1 MTKSGDVF
9 RRPKGMKDI
18 LPREL
23 SYFNRIERVCQRLAK
38 DYRFQKVAFP
48 ILEEARLFQ
57 KGTGLYTDVVEKQ
70 MFLLRTK
77 GGQSLAL
84 RPEGTPSVVRLYFQE
99 GLKSW
104 FQPVQ
109 LWYFGPFFRYESP
122 QAGRY
127 REFYQLGFEILNGES
142 SALDAYLIQ
151 LFYNLLKALRL
162 KNIMLEIN
170 SLGLPEER
178 QEYQKDLVC
187 YLKNH
192 SRQLCPTCHTRLTNN
207 PLRILDCREES
218 CRGVARG
225 APQLIDYLSK
235 ECHNHFKEVL
245 EFLDDLEIPYRLNP
259 YLVRGLDYYTRTV
272 FEFVIDK
279 GEADSS
285 PSQTLI
291 GGGRYDR
298 LAELIGGER
307 VPALGGAG
315 GVERIIEAMKEQ
327 GIKPSSSRKPDIF
340 LAQLGWQAKREAL
353 RFFEELR
360 KKGFKVTANFGK
372 DSLRAQLK
380 RANQLGVKYALIMGA
395 EEVRRQRVTVKDMRR
410 GTQKTIE
417 RKKVLQFLKRKL

>member
-1 MTKSGDVF
+1 MTAGENFF
-9 RRPKGMKDI
+9 RTPKGMKDI
-18 LPREL
+18 LPTEL
-23 SYFNRIERVCQRLAK
+23 AYYQRIERVCRRLAK

-57 KGTGLYTDVVEKQ
+57 KGTGPYTDIVEKQ
-70 MFLLRTK
+70 MFLLPTK

-142 SALDAYLIQ
+142 SVLDAYLIQ
-151 LFYNLLKALRL
+151 LFYSLLETLGL
-162 KNIMLEIN
+162 KDIMLEIN

-187 YLKNH
+187 YLK
-192 SRQLCPTCHTRLTNN
+192 SRSRLLCPTCHTRLTKN
-207 PLRILDCREES
+207 PLRILDCKEEG
-218 CRGVARG
+218 CQAVVRN

-235 ECHNHFKEVL
+235 ECNNHFKEVL

-279 GEADSS
+279 GEADS
-285 PSQTLI
+285 PPGQTLI

-307 VPALGGAG
+307 IPALGGAG
-315 GVERIIEAMKEQ
+315 GVERIIEAMKKQ
-327 GIKPSSSRKPDIF
+327 GIRPSSPRKPDIF

-360 KKGFKVTANFGK
+360 KKGFKVTASLGK

-380 RANQLGVKYALIMGA
+380 RANQLGVKYTIIIGA
-395 EEVRRQRVTVKDMRR
+395 DEVRHQRMSIRDMEQ
-410 GTQKTIE
+410 GTQKMME
-417 RKKVLQFLKRKL
+417 RKEALRFLKKRL